1 MLGVQVPSF
10 LCGVWPSGKA
20 PVFGTG
26 IKGSNPFTP
35 DQSGGIGR
43 HAGFRF
49 QFERI
54 GVQVPSLVF

>member
-1 MLGVQVPSF
+1 MAEHWSPKPNARGSSPFFPV
-10 LCGVWPSGKA
+10 GVWPSGKA

-35 DQSGGIGR
+35 GQSGGIGR

-49 QFERI
+49 QFI
-54 GVQVPSLVF
+54 